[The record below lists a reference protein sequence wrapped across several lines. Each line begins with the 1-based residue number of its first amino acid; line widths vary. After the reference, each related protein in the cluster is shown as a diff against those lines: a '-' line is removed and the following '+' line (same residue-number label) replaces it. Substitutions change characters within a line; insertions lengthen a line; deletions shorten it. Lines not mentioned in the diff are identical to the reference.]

1 MPFKPKVHLGILEHF
16 SESTFE
22 IRTSDYVS
30 FENAAA
36 IAVDLPNKVYMDT
49 ITSSTPSTFF
59 VHSCDIVLRK
69 EKGKNK
75 QKEAGFVKPVFKKKR
90 KK

>member
-36 IAVDLPNKVYMDT
+36 IAVDCPIRYT
-49 ITSSTPSTFF
+49 WTPSQAAHRPRFLSIHVT
-59 VHSCDIVLRK
+59 LY
-69 EKGKNK
+69 
-75 QKEAGFVKPVFKKKR
+75 
-90 KK
+90 